1 MLVFQSK
8 DLIFFVLKKTK
19 CYKITD
25 ENEQEY
31 SNSTSTEFLQYDE
44 GKNTTVIVKTT
55 EHECTN
61 NV

>member
-44 GKNTTVIVKTT
+44 GKNTVIVKTT
-55 EHECTN
+55 EHECIN